1 MEDKRIQELMGCCK
15 IDEESSM
22 EQQPLFICLFYM
34 KCDMINAVHRK
45 TGGFLMENPLRKW
58 GWWYLTKNTM
68 SLRHMYMEENA
79 ANTGE
84 EGS

>member
-1 MEDKRIQELMGCCK
+1 MEDKRIQELVGCCK

-45 TGGFLMENPLRKW
+45 TGGFLMANLLRKW
-58 GWWYLTKNTM
+58 GWWYLTKKTM
-68 SLRHMYMEENA
+68 F
-79 ANTGE
+79 
-84 EGS
+84 